1 MLRSDYFSNMLN
13 ATTTQTETET
23 MKEQKLY
30 RVYFADTL
38 SFITV
43 VYAANA
49 TDAKRQARK
58 SIKRGYKGSELFVE
72 ITTMEIN

>member
-1 MLRSDYFSNMLN
+1 
-13 ATTTQTETET
+13 